1 MHIKFLDVGTGEAKS
16 AERYLLQSHDHKG
29 EVRPEVRVLRG
40 NPSQVTAVADSLDFK
55 HRYRSAVIAFHKDD
69 QPTEDQINELLDKF
83 EQVAFAG
90 LDSDQYCYYAVSH
103 GDHIHIIAPRVELTT
118 GKSMNIAPPNWQKS
132 YDPLRDY
139 FNEKYN
145 WAKPDDPARKRV
157 TSSPSVREAKSRIK
171 AKEMIDE
178 LMRSAVEQEIIS
190 SQQDAVNYLESIDGI
205 EVSRVTKSAIS
216 VKIDGFEKPLRL
228 KGAMYERQFD
238 IDAVKRELAEE
249 ARGAGREASRSSK
262 RDAEELREQLESVIA
277 KRAEYNQ
284 ARYRKNPAKSE
295 RYGESLSQSS
305 EQDIQKEQ
313 DRDQA
318 HIGSDRGRDQRDRGE
333 SEANEIETMANPR
346 FYSHIA
352 PNRTN
357 GGSKSDRNIR
367 KRDDSE
373 DDRIERSEAG
383 DSRDIQRG
391 DQSQTRTSNFQSKR
405 RKLDRYVREKLEHDR
420 IRAEI
425 DARIEATKRDV
436 QAGTAEAERSIS
448 ERFEQVRSETQGD
461 NGSLRRNY
469 RQIIINSEESIGK
482 IERIGE
488 QINEQP
494 KWRQRIDAILAEIGN
509 TAVRIKSAAQK
520 FTTAMMQRYSRN
532 NSRSYGYDDDWG
544 SAPSM

>member
-69 QPTEDQINELLDKF
+69 HPTEDQINELLDKF

-145 WAKPDDPARKRV
+145 WTKPDDPARKRV
-157 TSSPSVREAKSRIK
+157 TSSPSVREAKSRTK

-178 LMRSAVEQEIIS
+178 LMRSAVEQKIIS

-238 IDAVKRELAEE
+238 INAVERELTEK
-249 ARGAGREASRSSK
+249 ARGAGRDTSRTSK
-262 RDAEELREQLESVIA
+262 RDAEEFREQLERIIA
-277 KRAEYNQ
+277 RRAEYNQ
-284 ARYRKNPAKSE
+284 SRYRKDQEYNDKSTE
-295 RYGESLSQSS
+295 DIHRNGEKN
-305 EQDIQKEQ
+305 IQHKFE
-313 DRDQA
+313 RDQENIRE
-318 HIGSDRGRDQRDRGE
+318 HRERDQRDRE
-333 SEANEIETMANPR
+333 QSEANEIEALANPR
-346 FYSHIA
+346 FGSHIA

-373 DDRIERSEAG
+373 DARIERSEAG

-391 DQSQTRTSNFQSKR
+391 DQGQARTSSFPSER
-405 RKLDRYVREKLEHDR
+405 RKLDHYLRRKLEHDR

-425 DARIEATKRDV
+425 DGRIETAKRDV
-436 QAGTAEAERSIS
+436 QAGTGRIDEAARTVCEKFSSGLHRENERSDADHREASRNDRDAAQHIGTIQQRS
-448 ERFEQVRSETQGD
+448 KELRELRDQYRSRAYRAIERAFGAV
-461 NGSLRRNY
+461 
-469 RQIIINSEESIGK
+469 GK
-482 IERIGE
+482 IASAVGGAIKAA
-488 QINEQP
+488 IN
-494 KWRQRIDAILAEIGN
+494 RL
-509 TAVRIKSAAQK
+509 
-520 FTTAMMQRYSRN
+520 
-532 NSRSYGYDDDWG
+532 NSMSWG
-544 SAPSM
+544 MRL

>member
-157 TSSPSVREAKSRIK
+157 TSSPSVREAKSRTK

-190 SQQDAVNYLESIDGI
+190 SQQDTVNYLESIDGI

-238 IDAVKRELAEE
+238 IDAVERELAEK

-305 EQDIQKEQ
+305 EQDIPKEQ

-346 FYSHIA
+346 FDSHIA

-391 DQSQTRTSNFQSKR
+391 DQSQTQTSSFQSKR

-425 DARIEATKRDV
+425 DGRIEATKRDV
-436 QAGTAEAERSIS
+436 QTGAGRIDEAARTVCEKFSPGLHRENERSDADHREASRNDRDAAQHIGTIQQRS
-448 ERFEQVRSETQGD
+448 RELRELRDQYRSRAYRAIERAFGAV
-461 NGSLRRNY
+461 
-469 RQIIINSEESIGK
+469 GK
-482 IERIGE
+482 IASAVGGAIKAA
-488 QINEQP
+488 IN
-494 KWRQRIDAILAEIGN
+494 RL
-509 TAVRIKSAAQK
+509 
-520 FTTAMMQRYSRN
+520 
-532 NSRSYGYDDDWG
+532 NSMSWG
-544 SAPSM
+544 MRL